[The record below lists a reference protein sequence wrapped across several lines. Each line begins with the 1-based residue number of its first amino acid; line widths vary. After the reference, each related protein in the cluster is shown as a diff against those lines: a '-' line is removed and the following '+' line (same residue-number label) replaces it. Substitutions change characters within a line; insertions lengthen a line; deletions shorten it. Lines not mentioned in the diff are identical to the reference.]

1 MKSFLLFIA
10 ALSVYANAIN
20 CVEAYFKTK
29 IVDYYIPGD
38 YVLDSLYKAP
48 KEGSESTPWF
58 KKQYYTPGNHLPDSL
73 VMQDES
79 RIVKNV
85 FHFTQEKTTENGLTK
100 IVVQNDGKFYRSVEY
115 FASADSISYVFTG
128 VDLDEQYTEKGYF
141 VLRNDTLF
149 VNEFGHQT
157 VVYLD
162 SNNSNVCY
170 DGQPGEDNFKKITY
184 EAKGDIIHLTTDSEY
199 SLTDLFFIPVNPGS
213 TVAIR
218 NIRSVQQLKKAQYFD
233 LLGRPAQSKHSVQVP
248 HSSGKMR

>member
-1 MKSFLLFIA
+1 MKFFTLFFA

-58 KKQYYTPGNHLPDSL
+58 KKQYYTLGNNLPDSL

-79 RIVKNV
+79 RTVKNV
-85 FHFTQEKTTENGLTK
+85 FHYTQEKTTENGLTK
-100 IVVQNDGKFYRSVEY
+100 IVVKNDGKFYHSVEY

-141 VLRNDTLF
+141 VLRNDTLYSDDG
-149 VNEFGHQT
+149 NP
-157 VVYLD
+157 VYLD
-162 SNNSNVCY
+162 ENNKNVCY
-170 DGQPGEDNFKKITY
+170 EGKPGEDNFMKITY
-184 EAKGDIIHLTTDSEY
+184 EAKGDTIHLITDSEF
-199 SLTDLFFIPVNPGS
+199 SLTDLFFVPVNSES
-213 TVAIR
+213 TTAIR
-218 NIRSVQQLKKAQYFD
+218 NIRPVQQLKKYQYFD
-233 LLGRPAQSKHSVQVP
+233 LLGRPAQNKHSVQVP
-248 HSSGKMR
+248 RLSGKRR